1 MSDIR
6 CVKVERVVPNALP
19 GPSHRVRDKLIPSSL
34 ASTER
39 GGYTA
44 LLAFAAG
51 KVERVVPNALPGGP
65 RHRVRD
71 NSIHLDVSCCRSGGT
86 IAAENPQRVD
96 TGPSQ

>member
-19 GPSHRVRDKLIPSSL
+19 GPSHRARDKLIPSSL

-44 LLAFAAG
+44 LLAFAGG
-51 KVERVVPNALPGGP
+51 KVERVVPNALAGAQ
-65 RHRVRD
+65 V
-71 NSIHLDVSCCRSGGT
+71 IELGT
-86 IAAENPQRVD
+86 
-96 TGPSQ
+96 S